1 ENTGASGRSRIITV
15 SPLSSFLTV
24 MRFSNEAISWAV
36 ASVHTMKSARMHGV
50 LGTFIEPPT
59 AKTNFEITRGKGSC
73 QTSQYRIPSTPYQ
86 FRRIMALIHV
96 DPCKSVAE
104 FLLLMT
110 PCRVISTGRQD

>member
-1 ENTGASGRSRIITV
+1 
-15 SPLSSFLTV
+15 

-59 AKTNFEITRGKGSC
+59 AKTNFEIKRGKGSC

-96 DPCKSVAE
+96 DTSKSVAE
-104 FLLLMT
+104 LLLLT
-110 PCRVISTGRQD
+110 TPSRVLAPCRPDC